1 MKPIYN
7 TLLTSGVVATLTA
20 CSGLRLSGD
29 YALSD
34 DVYYDNTA
42 TRTVATA
49 PAAQPVV
56 SQNDI
61 DSYDRRV
68 AAYSTNE
75 GMPTAD
81 NRDFSQIQ
89 RYYSNANATNG
100 VAADTV
106 TAPTTNNVKVTEVG
120 PDNPDSGYWL
130 DGFNGSDSDQSY
142 AERIIKFHRPI
153 VSVNYYSPFFD
164 CARYSGDWNIYIDG
178 YGSAYFV
185 PTWSNPWYSDYYYGG
200 LAYDWRWRRLGW
212 HLGWGYGGWGWGF
225 GWTSGWGYYDWAW
238 GGWGWPYYHR
248 PYHHGWWG
256 VPHHP
261 HNWAPNGG
269 WDAPRRPV
277 YASRAGVMPQTHS
290 GSRQGGAVTTNPNAS
305 RAARAYQNSY
315 AAPGRVSRSYT
326 RNTDGS
332 STLPNRNST
341 YGSNVR
347 RTETG
352 GAVAGAA
359 SSGSS
364 RTPSSYSTNTRRNTS
379 AINGSSSRASYT
391 PSNGRVSRSSSST
404 SVNRGTTSA
413 YSSNV
418 RRSSSTSTYT
428 PSSSRRQSGST
439 SSYTPRGTSRPAG
452 NFSGGA
458 TNARRTAPTSSFSGA
473 GRSGGGSYSGVPR
486 SGGGGGG
493 AARTARP
500 R

>member
-34 DVYYDNTA
+34 DVYYDNSA
-42 TRTVATA
+42 TGAVATA
-49 PAAQPVV
+49 PVAQPMV
-56 SQNDI
+56 SQSDI
-61 DSYDRRV
+61 ASYDRRV
-68 AAYSTNE
+68 AAYSGN
-75 GMPTAD
+75 GVAPTAD

-100 VAADTV
+100 AAADTV
-106 TAPTTNNVKVTEVG
+106 VGLPANVKVTEVS

-130 DGFNGSDSDQSY
+130 DGFNGSEADQSY

-164 CARYSGDWNIYIDG
+164 CARYSGDWNIFIDG

-185 PTWSNPWYSDYYYGG
+185 PTWSNPWYSDYFYGG

-212 HLGWGYGGWGWGF
+212 HLGWGYGGWRWGF

-238 GGWGWPYYHR
+238 GGWGWPHYHH

-256 VPHHP
+256 APHHP
-261 HNWAPNGG
+261 HHWAPNGG

-290 GSRQGGAVTTNPNAS
+290 GSRQDGQTTTNPNAS
-305 RAARAYQNSY
+305 RAAQLYRNNY
-315 AAPGRVSRSYT
+315 ATPGRVSRSYT

-332 STLPNRNST
+332 STLQNKNSA
-341 YGSNVR
+341 YGTNTR
-347 RTETG
+347 RPATG
-352 GAVAGAA
+352 GAVAGVTP
-359 SSGSS
+359 SGSS
-364 RTPSSYSTNTRRNTS
+364 SRTSSAYGTNTRRSTS

-391 PSNGRVSRSSSST
+391 PSNSRVSRSSSGA
-404 SVNRGTTSA
+404 SVNRGAAT
-413 YSSNV
+413 YNSSNV
-418 RRSSSTSTYT
+418 RRSTSTSTYT
-428 PSSSRRQSGST
+428 PSNSQRRSGST
-439 SSYTPRGTSRPAG
+439 SSYTPRGGARSSGSFSR
-452 NFSGGA
+452 GA
-458 TNARRTAPTSSFSGA
+458 TNTRRTAPASSFSGG
-473 GRSGGGSYSGVPR
+473 GRSSYSGAPR
-486 SGGGGGG
+486 SSGGGGG

>member
-34 DVYYDNTA
+34 DVYFDNSA
-42 TRTVATA
+42 TRAVATA
-49 PAAQPVV
+49 PATPPAV
-56 SQNDI
+56 SQSDI
-61 DSYDRRV
+61 ASYDRRV
-68 AAYSTNE
+68 AAYSNNSRMT
-75 GMPTAD
+75 PD
-81 NRDFSQIQ
+81 SRDFSQIQ

-100 VAADTV
+100 AAADT
-106 TAPTTNNVKVTEVG
+106 AAGQPANRVKVTEVS

-130 DGFNGSDSDQSY
+130 DGFNGSDADQSY

-185 PTWSNPWYSDYYYGG
+185 PTWSNPWYGDYYYGG

-212 HLGWGYGGWGWGF
+212 HLGWGYGGWRWGF

-238 GGWGWPYYHR
+238 GGWGWPHYHR

-256 VPHHP
+256 APHHP
-261 HNWAPNGG
+261 HHWAPNGG
-269 WDAPRRPV
+269 LDAPRRPV

-290 GSRQGGAVTTNPNAS
+290 GSRQEGQTTTNPNAS
-305 RAARAYQNSY
+305 RAAQLYRNSY
-315 AAPGRVSRSYT
+315 ATPGRVSRSYT

-332 STLPNRNST
+332 PTLPSRNSA
-341 YGSNVR
+341 YGTNVR
-347 RTETG
+347 RPATSG
-352 GAVAGAA
+352 SVAGGAA
-359 SSGSS
+359 SSSS
-364 RTPSSYSTNTRRNTS
+364 LRTPSSYSTNTRRSTS

-391 PSNGRVSRSSSST
+391 PSNGRTSRSSSAT
-404 SVNRGTTSA
+404 SVNRNASA

-418 RRSSSTSTYT
+418 RRSTSTSTYA
-428 PSSSRRQSGST
+428 PSGSQRQSGST
-439 SSYTPRGTSRPAG
+439 SSYTPRGAARSSG
-452 NFSGGA
+452 SFSGGA
-458 TNARRTAPTSSFSGA
+458 TNTRRTAPASSFSGG
-473 GRSGGGSYSGVPR
+473 GRSGGSSYSSAPR
-486 SGGGGGG
+486 SSGGGG
-493 AARTARP
+493 ARTARP